1 MAIDI
6 KIRSVTDLPRF
17 RLQASVLIGLTLA
30 FTQSACQP
38 TRQSERLTVA
48 SAGRISSLDPA
59 LASTTG
65 VLQVLNALGDTLY
78 IRDNNGKLQ
87 PQLAATKPELSDDGL
102 SLTIPLRQDVQFH
115 DGSRFDAEAMA
126 FSLRRFL
133 RIGSQRYLVNDRIES
148 IETPD
153 PFRIRLNLKRPSSSI
168 ESLLTSP
175 YLTPVSPKA
184 YANHAD
190 RFLND
195 RFIGTGPYILSSF
208 RNTQQ
213 RLLPFR
219 NYWGPAP
226 RNVGLDLINL
236 SNSTA
241 LFGALVSGEVDVL
254 LSNSLDEDQKRAL
267 SHRASQNLLRESQ
280 GPAMNI
286 TFVTLRSNT
295 PPLQSRTVRQALAH
309 SLNRR
314 LISTRVSYKQREP
327 LRSLI
332 PPSLRGGKTEPWP
345 TYNLAEA
352 RKLFQQAGFCTG
364 RQLQIPF
371 TYRTNVPS
379 DRLMAL
385 TWQAQ
390 LERDLPNCVQMTLNG
405 VESTTVYKQLSEG
418 SFQAVIL
425 DWGGS
430 YPDPEAYLA
439 PLLSC
444 KRSNGNICE
453 AGEAVDGGTFWTAP
467 GLQEAL
473 SRSDML
479 KGEQRLHQIATV
491 DSMAARGAPYIPI
504 WFVAPKA
511 WAQNRL
517 SSPTFNGSGLVNL
530 AQLGER
536 R

>member
-1 MAIDI
+1 MATDTQ
-6 KIRSVTDLPRF
+6 IRFVTDRRRF
-17 RLQASVLIGLTLA
+17 SPKARLLIGLALALTL
-30 FTQSACQP
+30 SACQP
-38 TRQSERLTVA
+38 KRQSERLTVA

-65 VLQVLNALGDTLY
+65 VLQVLSALGDTLY
-78 IRDNNGKLQ
+78 RRDANGKLQ
-87 PQLAATKPELSDDGL
+87 PQLAASKPELSNDGL
-102 SLTIPLRQDVQFH
+102 NLTIPLRRDVLFH
-115 DGSRFDAEAMA
+115 DGTRFDAHAMA

-133 RIGSQRYLVNDRIES
+133 RIGTQRYLVENRIES
-148 IETPD
+148 IETPT
-153 PFRIRLNLKRPSSSI
+153 PFRIRLRLKRPSSSI
-168 ESLLTSP
+168 ENLLTSP

-184 YANHAD
+184 YAEHAN

-195 RFIGTGPYILSSF
+195 RFVGTGPYILSSF

-219 NYWGPAP
+219 NYWGAP
-226 RNVGLDLINL
+226 PKNIGLDLINL

-254 LSNSLDEDQKRAL
+254 LSDSLDEDQKRAL
-267 SHRASQNLLRESQ
+267 SHRANQKLIRESK

-286 TFVTLRSNT
+286 TFVTLRTNT
-295 PPLQSRTVRQALAH
+295 PPLKSQIVRQALAH
-309 SLNRR
+309 SLDRH
-314 LISTRVSYKQREP
+314 LISTRVSYKQRTP

-332 PPSLRGGKTEPWP
+332 PPSLQGGKTEPWP
-345 TYNLAEA
+345 TYNLEKA
-352 RKLFQQAGFCTG
+352 RKLFEKAGYCKG
-364 RQLQIPF
+364 RQLQIAF

-390 LERDLPNCVQMTLNG
+390 LKRDLPNCVNMTLNG

-444 KRSNGNICE
+444 KRAKGNLCE

-467 GLQEAL
+467 GLQKAL
-473 SRSDML
+473 RRSDRLEGDARL
-479 KGEQRLHQIATV
+479 KELATV
-491 DSMAARGAPYIPI
+491 DEMAAQGAPYIPV

-511 WAQNRL
+511 WAQLRL
-517 SSPTFNGSGLVNL
+517 SPPTFNGNGLVNL
-530 AQLGER
+530 ARLGEAD
-536 R
+536 

>member
-1 MAIDI
+1 M
-6 KIRSVTDLPRF
+6 TDRRRF
-17 RLQASVLIGLTLA
+17 SLQASVLIGLALA
-30 FTQSACQP
+30 LSQSACQP
-38 TRQSERLTVA
+38 KRQSDRLTVA
-48 SAGRISSLDPA
+48 SAGRIGSLDPA

-65 VLQVLNALGDTLY
+65 VLQVLSALGDTLY
-78 IRDNNGKLQ
+78 IRGTSGELQ
-87 PQLAATKPELSDDGL
+87 PQLAASMPVLGEDRL
-102 SLTIPLRQDVQFH
+102 SLTIPLRRDVLFH
-115 DGSRFDAEAMA
+115 DGSRFDAKAMA
-126 FSLRRFL
+126 FSLNRFL
-133 RIGSQRYLVNDRIES
+133 RIGSQRYLLSNRIAA
-148 IETPD
+148 IETPT
-153 PFRIRLNLKRPSSSI
+153 PFEIRLRLKEPSSSI

-184 YANHAD
+184 YADHAD

-195 RFIGTGPYILSSF
+195 RFVGTGPYILNSF

-219 NYWGPAP
+219 HYWGKPP
-226 RNVGLDLINL
+226 NNVGLDLINL

-254 LSNSLDEDQKRAL
+254 LSNSIDEDQKRAL
-267 SHRASQNLLRESQ
+267 SQRAEKQLLRESK

-286 TFVTLRSNT
+286 TFVALRSNS
-295 PPLQSRTVRQALAH
+295 PPMQRQIVRRALAH
-309 SLNRR
+309 SLDRR
-314 LISTRVSYKQREP
+314 LISTRVSYTQREP

-332 PPSLRGGKTEPWP
+332 PPSLRGGRTEPWP
-345 TYNLAEA
+345 TYNLATA
-352 RKLFQQAGFCTG
+352 RTLFQQAGYCTG
-364 RQLQIPF
+364 RRLQVPF
-371 TYRTNVPS
+371 TFRTNVPS

-390 LERDLPNCVQMTLNG
+390 LKRDLPDCVQMTLNG

-418 SFQAVIL
+418 SFEAVIL
-425 DWGGS
+425 DWSGS
-430 YPDPEAYLA
+430 YPDPEAYLS

-444 KRSNGNICE
+444 SSGKGNICE

-467 GLQEAL
+467 KLQKAL
-473 SRSDML
+473 RLSDML
-479 KGEQRLHQIATV
+479 QGRPRLKELAAV
-491 DSMAARGAPYIPI
+491 DAMAAEGTPYIPV

-511 WAQNRL
+511 WSQLRL
-517 SSPTFNGSGLVNL
+517 NPPTFNGSGLVNL